1 MIRSNNLKK
10 LHDKIDFLSSDQV
23 PALHLEPSGRYFD
36 ADHDGQLKVPE
47 LVAAGFLNPR
57 EATFFVRK
65 DMGGEW
71 NMMLC
76 MKHVSIIICIYGLVE
91 VRSSLPFGTDF
102 PVSETR

>member
-1 MIRSNNLKK
+1 MYIQLKLKDKLCQTKTDRRIRSNNLRK
-10 LHDKIDFLSSDQV
+10 LHDKIDFLSSNQV
-23 PALHLEPSGRYFD
+23 PALHLEPSARYFD

-71 NMMLC
+71 N
-76 MKHVSIIICIYGLVE
+76 II
-91 VRSSLPFGTDF
+91 FG
-102 PVSETR
+102 V